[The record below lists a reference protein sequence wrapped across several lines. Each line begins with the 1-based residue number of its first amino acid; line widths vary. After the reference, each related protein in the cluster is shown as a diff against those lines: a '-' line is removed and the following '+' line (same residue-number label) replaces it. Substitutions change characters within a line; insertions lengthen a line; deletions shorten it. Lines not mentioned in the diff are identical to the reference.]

1 MSTHR
6 QARRISF
13 GVALGLKRSQISP
26 MACHRMSI
34 VLIALAVQ
42 IFAPIAACWAAGIAA
57 SDPLG
62 AAIICHGD
70 AGSAPGQSD
79 QTGPS

>member
-34 VLIALAVQ
+34 VLFALAR
-42 IFAPIAACWAAGIAA
+42 GT
-57 SDPLG
+57 PLG
-62 AAIICHGD
+62 QARIAVLD
-70 AGSAPGQSD
+70 KADNAF
-79 QTGPS
+79 T